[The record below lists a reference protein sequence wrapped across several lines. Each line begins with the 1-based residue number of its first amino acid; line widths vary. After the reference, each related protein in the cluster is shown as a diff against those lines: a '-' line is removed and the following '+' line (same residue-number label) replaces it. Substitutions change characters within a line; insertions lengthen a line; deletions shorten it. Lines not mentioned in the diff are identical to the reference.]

1 MEIYYT
7 ENIPL
12 HWGAFDTIM
21 PVGAGTSKIGGMLE
35 IFIAEIFASA
45 INFLVQVGSK
55 NCFFFYIVLTFLFF
69 RPPTQQGLYIVQ
81 FIPDW

>member
-35 IFIAEIFASA
+35 IFIPEIFASA

-55 NCFFFYIVLTFLFF
+55 NCFFLHCVNFF
-69 RPPTQQGLYIVQ
+69 IFQASHTTRLVHRAIYT
-81 FIPDW
+81 